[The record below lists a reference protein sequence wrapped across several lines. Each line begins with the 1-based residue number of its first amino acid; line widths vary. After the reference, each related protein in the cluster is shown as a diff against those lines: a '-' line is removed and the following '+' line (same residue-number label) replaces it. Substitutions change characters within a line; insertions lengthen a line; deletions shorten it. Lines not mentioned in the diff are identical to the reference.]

1 MPKQLIAF
9 TGLKGS
15 GKDTAAEVLVGYGFK
30 LLKFADSLKNMVRA
44 YLRTNGIPEDM
55 IERYIEGDM
64 KEVPLDVWEGCSTRY
79 IMQTLG
85 TEWGRYKI
93 GDSLWVNSFKR
104 RAAVHDLVVCTDVR
118 FNNEVNVIRSLG
130 GKVYRI
136 VRPGQ
141 ENNDM
146 HESERGIILLNVAGE
161 IVNDGSIADL
171 HSKVKKVVL
180 RR

>member
-1 MPKQLIAF
+1 MKQLIAF

-15 GKDTAAEVLVGYGFK
+15 GKDTAAEVLLGYGFK
-30 LLKFADSLKNMVRA
+30 VIKFADPLKAMMRA

-55 IERYIEGDM
+55 IEMYVEGDL
-64 KEVPLDVWEGCSTRY
+64 KETCLDEWEGCSTRY
-79 IMQTLG
+79 AMQTIG

-118 FNNEVNVIRSLG
+118 FNDEVNVIRSLG

-136 VRPGQ
+136 ARPGQ

-171 HSKVKKVVL
+171 RAKVKRIIL
-180 RR
+180 RE